1 MDGYVPCGAP
11 TVAGGRCR
19 WPRGQCRFHRAAE
32 APRERPGP
40 ASRGVRAAPVSRRRN
55 ARDGEGEGGLPR
67 AVRERDVRGLAWW
80 LMELLISREDP
91 ASNAQALTAVLRV
104 LAGLGPEPRQEEDA
118 LAEVELRGLLMH
130 GVPPRTPGE
139 WARAAELFSPEALR
153 EIARWEGLLA
163 AEADGVLLEGDGADR
178 LQPFRLGDTRAE
190 HLEVAGLIHHEDGV
204 GGDGADGVTGGSFG
218 AEIGAEPFDRDEA
231 W

>member
-19 WPRGQCRFHRAAE
+19 WPRGQCRFHRPAE
-32 APRERPGP
+32 APSERAGP
-40 ASRGVRAAPVSRRRN
+40 PPRVPRGTPVSRRRDR
-55 ARDGEGEGGLPR
+55 RDGEGGLPR

-80 LMELLISREDP
+80 LMELLVSREDP
-91 ASNAQALTAVLRV
+91 AANAQALTAVLRV

-163 AEADGVLLEGDGADR
+163 AGEGGGALLEGEGRDGF
-178 LQPFRLGDTRAE
+178 QPFRLRDARAE
-190 HLEVAGLIHHEDGV
+190 HLEVAGLIHDEDGV
-204 GGDGADGVTGGSFG
+204 GGDGADGVAGGGFG
-218 AEIGAEPFDRDEA
+218 AEVGAEPFDRDEA